1 MNTGLFTIIY
11 LMWGVVDS
19 PVGKPGLSDLTV
31 VDRARRHPD
40 LGLMFTHVCSCL
52 VLCPRV

>member
-31 VDRARRHPD
+31 VDGARRHPD
-40 LGLMFTHVCSCL
+40 LTL
-52 VLCPRV
+52 V